1 MASPTRL
8 QGTEL
13 VDCARANAK
22 QGIETAAYQ
31 CGYGNDLNTFAR
43 ELRQACEEMNLQ
55 VKELNELITD
65 QDMILQIGTGEIV
78 APDTA
83 SELWTTPPY
92 RLMGYVYLLPTP
104 HLFTN
109 HFGEDVAGNSLCVST
124 DKRWA

>member
-1 MASPTRL
+1 MASTTPL

-31 CGYGNDLNTFAR
+31 CGYGNDLNKFAS

-65 QDMILQIGTGEIV
+65 QDLLLEIGTGEVI
-78 APDTA
+78 APTTA
-83 SELWTTPPY
+83 SEL
-92 RLMGYVYLLPTP
+92 
-104 HLFTN
+104 
-109 HFGEDVAGNSLCVST
+109 
-124 DKRWA
+124 

>member
-1 MASPTRL
+1 MSSLKPL

-31 CGYGNDLNTFAR
+31 GGYGDDLNRFAG
-43 ELRQACEEMNLQ
+43 ELRKACEEMNLQ

-65 QDMILQIGTGEIV
+65 QDMILNLGTGEII

-83 SELWTTPPY
+83 SEL
-92 RLMGYVYLLPTP
+92 
-104 HLFTN
+104 
-109 HFGEDVAGNSLCVST
+109 
-124 DKRWA
+124 